1 MNSKK
6 TTKKKQWVLWGK
18 NAFYIDTTVNK
29 IEKEMLLFYF
39 NKNEKPQADQAHYV
53 WVRASEIIWSEYTR
67 IIIVLSDAK

>member
-6 TTKKKQWVLWGK
+6 KKKEWVLWGK

-53 WVRASEIIWSEYTR
+53 
-67 IIIVLSDAK
+67 